1 MILQKIRAFFEWLG
15 KRSTAKSRKA
25 LDYEW
30 TTMGSEGAA
39 PVKTVNLDEPAKPQS
54 SIPVKTVEL
63 EEVKVEQVPQPEH
76 AEVVSTER
84 DDTET
89 KMSAILK
96 VLTIRDTVDLLQGKF
111 EKAADVRR
119 SRVALLAF
127 LQQMPEAVQFL
138 EEKVKEK
145 KAEKK
150 PAKKTVAR
158 TKTAKSSAAKK
169 PIAETDNAVAV
180 SQDKTAEQSDAQQ
193 QKTTSMKKTTAKVSP
208 RKVPTKKTA
217 AKKATQGGDVGAEVK
232 KPVSRRKP
240 AAKKVDAKPQ
250 TEVQNQ
256 DNPAAVAETEL
267 K

>member
-39 PVKTVNLDEPAKPQS
+39 PVKTVNLDEPAKPQA

-84 DDTET
+84 DDTEA

-158 TKTAKSSAAKK
+158 TKTVKSSAAKK
-169 PIAETDNAVAV
+169 PIVETDNAV
-180 SQDKTAEQSDAQQ
+180 SQDKTAEQFDAQQ
-193 QKTTSMKKTTAKVSP
+193 QKTTSTKKTTAKASP
-208 RKVPTKKTA
+208 RKAPAKKTA
-217 AKKATQGGDVGAEVK
+217 AKQATQGGDVRAEAK

>member
-39 PVKTVNLDEPAKPQS
+39 PVKTVNLDEPAKPQA

-84 DDTET
+84 DDTEA

-158 TKTAKSSAAKK
+158 TKTVKSSAAKK
-169 PIAETDNAVAV
+169 PIVETDNAV

-193 QKTTSMKKTTAKVSP
+193 QKTTSTKKTTAKASP
-208 RKVPTKKTA
+208 RKAPAKKTA
-217 AKKATQGGDVGAEVK
+217 AKQATQGGDVRAEAK

-240 AAKKVDAKPQ
+240 AAKKVDAKLQ

>member
-39 PVKTVNLDEPAKPQS
+39 PVKTVNLDEPAKPQA

-84 DDTET
+84 DDTEA

-158 TKTAKSSAAKK
+158 TKTVKSSAAKK
-169 PIAETDNAVAV
+169 PIVETDNAV

-193 QKTTSMKKTTAKVSP
+193 QKTTSTKKTTAKASP
-208 RKVPTKKTA
+208 RKAPAKKTA
-217 AKKATQGGDVGAEVK
+217 AKQATQGGDVRAEAK